1 MTPEKK
7 VAKIQLYYTPAGFP
21 IGVGEGHGPPPIQQF
36 FLKTPIKI
44 DAPPWGTPLRLKN
57 EAPHLKNPPSPPIET

>member
-7 VAKIQLYYTPAGFP
+7 VAKIQLYYTPTGFP

-36 FLKTPIKI
+36 FLKTP
-44 DAPPWGTPLRLKN
+44 
-57 EAPHLKNPPSPPIET
+57 H